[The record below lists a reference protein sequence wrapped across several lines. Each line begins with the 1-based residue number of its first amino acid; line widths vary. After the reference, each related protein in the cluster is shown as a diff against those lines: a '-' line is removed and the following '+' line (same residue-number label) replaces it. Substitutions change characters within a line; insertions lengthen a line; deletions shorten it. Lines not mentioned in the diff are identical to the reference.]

1 MGLKAQSGAHNRHAL
16 AVHLIWVV
24 KYRRSVSRLSHAI
37 GDRVK
42 EIICEVA
49 CEIGCEIIS
58 IETDVDHVHVI
69 ARLRPTH
76 QVSDVVR
83 RFKGRSARVIF
94 QEFPAIKNRLWGG
107 HLWQPSYYAATV
119 GGAPL
124 ETLKQ
129 YVEQQR
135 AN

>member
-1 MGLKAQSGAHNRHAL
+1 MALVAQSGAHSKHAL

-24 KYRRSVSRLSHAI
+24 KYRRSVLTHDI

-42 EIICEVA
+42 QIVSEVA
-49 CEIGCEIIS
+49 DFLGCEIIK

-69 ARLRPTH
+69 VRLRPIHT
-76 QVSDVVR
+76 VAYVVK
-83 RFKGRSARVIF
+83 RFKGRSARLIF
-94 QEFPAIKNRLWGG
+94 KEFPTIKNRLWGG

-124 ETLKQ
+124 ETLKK
-129 YVEQQR
+129 YVESQR
-135 AN
+135 TK

>member
-1 MGLKAQSGAHNRHAL
+1 MALTAQSGGHSKHAL

-24 KYRRSVSRLSHAI
+24 KYRRSVLTHEI

-42 EIICEVA
+42 AIVTEVANEIGVEIIK
-49 CEIGCEIIS
+49 

-69 ARLRPTH
+69 VRLKPTH
-76 QVSDVVR
+76 TVSDVVK
-83 RFKGRSARVIF
+83 RFKGRSARIIF
-94 QEFPAIKNRLWGG
+94 QEFPSLKNRLWGG

-124 ETLKQ
+124 ETLKK
-129 YVEQQR
+129 YVEEQR
-135 AN
+135 TK

>member
-1 MGLKAQSGAHNRHAL
+1 MGLEAQSGGHSKHAL

-24 KYRRSVSRLSHAI
+24 KYRRSVLTHEI

-42 EIICEVA
+42 QIVSEVA
-49 CEIGCEIIS
+49 EEIGCEIIK

-69 ARLRPTH
+69 VRIRPTH
-76 QVSDVVR
+76 QIAYVAK

-94 QEFPAIKNRLWGG
+94 QEFPALKNRLRGR

-124 ETLKQ
+124 ETLKK
-129 YVEQQR
+129 YVEGQR
-135 AN
+135 TK

>member
-1 MGLKAQSGAHNRHAL
+1 MGLKAQSGAHNKHAL

-24 KYRRSVSRLSHAI
+24 KYRRTVLTHQI

-42 EIICEVA
+42 EIICQVASEV
-49 CEIGCEIIS
+49 GCEIIS

-69 ARLRPTH
+69 VRLRPTH

-83 RFKGRSARVIF
+83 RFKGRTARLIF

-124 ETLKQ
+124 EMLKK
-129 YVEQQR
+129 YVESQR
-135 AN
+135 VK

>member
-1 MGLKAQSGAHNRHAL
+1 MGLEAQSGGHSKHAL

-24 KYRRSVSRLSHAI
+24 KYRRSVLTHEI

-42 EIICEVA
+42 QIVSEVA
-49 CEIGCEIIS
+49 EEIGCEIIK

-69 ARLRPTH
+69 VRIRPTH
-76 QVSDVVR
+76 QIAYVAK

-94 QEFPAIKNRLWGG
+94 QEFPALKNRLWGG

-124 ETLKQ
+124 ETLKK
-129 YVEQQR
+129 YVEGQR
-135 AN
+135 TK

>member
-1 MGLKAQSGAHNRHAL
+1 MGLEAKSNAHNKHAL

-24 KYRRSVSRLSHAI
+24 KYRRSVLTHEI

-42 EIICEVA
+42 AIVLEVA
-49 CEIGCEIIS
+49 TEIGCEIIS

-69 ARLRPTH
+69 VRLKPTH
-76 QVSDVVR
+76 TVSDVVK
-83 RFKGRSARVIF
+83 RFKGRSARLIF

-124 ETLKQ
+124 ETLKK
-129 YVEQQR
+129 YVEEQR
-135 AN
+135 TK